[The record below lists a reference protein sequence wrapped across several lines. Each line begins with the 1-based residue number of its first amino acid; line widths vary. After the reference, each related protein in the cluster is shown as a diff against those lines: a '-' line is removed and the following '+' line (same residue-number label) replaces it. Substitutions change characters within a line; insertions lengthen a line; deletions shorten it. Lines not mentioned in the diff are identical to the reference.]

1 MAGGVHGVTGMLSPV
16 LVVIKRITGIVTILP
31 LLTAVALA
39 VVQARDVGTAMNVTL
54 VTVDATISVETPW
67 AATSVNASLVTSVSL
82 EIRQSVLV
90 STLLF
95 VCFYFCQLALSVL
108 VKVFRYSFSEAIPIF
123 FHRFTSDFILV

>member
-31 LLTAVALA
+31 LLTAVAHA

-67 AATSVNASLVTSVSL
+67 AATIVNASLVTSVSL
-82 EIRQSVLV
+82 GIRQSVLV
-90 STLLF
+90 SILLF
-95 VCFYFCQLALSVL
+95 VCLFLFLLASPFCFV
-108 VKVFRYSFSEAIPIF
+108 
-123 FHRFTSDFILV
+123 

>member
-1 MAGGVHGVTGMLSPV
+1 MTGMLSPV

-31 LLTAVALA
+31 LLTAVAHA

-82 EIRQSVLV
+82 GIRQSVLV
-90 STLLF
+90 SILLF
-95 VCFYFCQLALSVL
+95 VCLFLFLLASSFC
-108 VKVFRYSFSEAIPIF
+108 FG
-123 FHRFTSDFILV
+123 

>member
-31 LLTAVALA
+31 LLTAVAHA

-67 AATSVNASLVTSVSL
+67 AATIVNASLVTSVSL
-82 EIRQSVLV
+82 GIRQSVLV
-90 STLLF
+90 SILLF
-95 VCFYFCQLALSVL
+95 VCLFLFLLASSFCFV
-108 VKVFRYSFSEAIPIF
+108 
-123 FHRFTSDFILV
+123 

>member
-31 LLTAVALA
+31 LLTAVAHA
-39 VVQARDVGTAMNVTL
+39 VVQARDVGTAMNATL

-82 EIRQSVLV
+82 GIRQSVLV
-90 STLLF
+90 SILLF
-95 VCFYFCQLALSVL
+95 VCLFLFLLASSFC
-108 VKVFRYSFSEAIPIF
+108 FG
-123 FHRFTSDFILV
+123 